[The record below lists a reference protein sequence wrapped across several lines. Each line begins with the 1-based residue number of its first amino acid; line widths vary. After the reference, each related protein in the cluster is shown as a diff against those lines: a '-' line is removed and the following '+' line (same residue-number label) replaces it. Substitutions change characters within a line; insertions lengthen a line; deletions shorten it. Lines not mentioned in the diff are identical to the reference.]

1 MRAVRRVAMVV
12 AFLSWIF
19 CWSLL
24 RDVRAVFDGSDGF
37 GGVPAWL
44 TGVLGLALLLTI
56 GTAITAAIRLPVWPY
71 LALAAGIFLFLG
83 VIGAHLADLQALARL
98 NLNGPPPNPFSAF
111 KEGFTARGLQPV
123 FFVGGSSAL
132 VATGIYGWLNG
143 PRSMFAPEP
152 APSPPS
158 EPRGPHA
165 I

>member
-1 MRAVRRVAMVV
+1 MRVVRRASMVV

-24 RDVRAVFDGSDGF
+24 RDVRTVFDGSDGF

-71 LALAAGIFLFLG
+71 LALAAGIFLFVG

-98 NLNGPPPNPFSAF
+98 HLDGPSPNLLSAF

-132 VATGIYGWLNG
+132 AATGIYGWLNG
-143 PRSMFAPEP
+143 PRTLFVAETPSTPSAP
-152 APSPPS
+152 
-158 EPRGPHA
+158 PRGPHA
-165 I
+165 V